1 MSKSDRGP
9 VPVRR
14 LLQTDRVTAD
24 ALVRAYKRQAIEI
37 ESILSP
43 LRQSMFAIDVAMKSH
58 RPLTHAMEE
67 SSTPL
72 QRHVEAFNATLEPLA
87 RQWIDCHGQ
96 LDALAQQSQG
106 FFSTIERWAQKQP
119 QRDQRTAMSLD
130 RLATFGWYC
139 DPAMP
144 TSATTSFAH
153 AFTQGRSGG
162 VVEDIATHFRSRVD
176 VIEKDICARYP
187 SRAALVH
194 DAFGAHRSK
203 KYNLSVPVLLA
214 QADGMWWDRFGVN
227 FFSRRGR
234 TSFQS
239 TSLSNIQFSVF
250 KVFYGVFEKLAP
262 LWASHSDRP
271 ADFDQ
276 LNRHQVLHGE
286 VVDYGT
292 EHNSLRAISFLAY
305 LSWVLTA
312 PWE

>member
-1 MSKSDRGP
+1 MSKSDRRP

-24 ALVRAYKRQAIEI
+24 TLVRAYKRQATEI

-43 LRQSMFAIDVAMKSH
+43 LRQSMFAIDVAMKPH
-58 RPLTHAMEE
+58 RTLMHALQQ
-67 SSTPL
+67 SFTPL

-87 RQWIDCHGQ
+87 RQWIDCQGQ
-96 LDALAQQSQG
+96 LDALAQQSQS
-106 FFSTIERWAQKQP
+106 FFSTIELWTQKQP
-119 QRDQRTAMSLD
+119 QRDQRTATSLD
-130 RLATFGWYC
+130 RLAAFGWYC
-139 DPAMP
+139 DPDMP
-144 TSATTSFAH
+144 TSATTSFAQ
-153 AFTQGRSGG
+153 AFAQGESGG
-162 VVEDIATHFRSRVD
+162 VVEDIAAHFRSHVD
-176 VIEKDICARYP
+176 AIEHDICARYP
-187 SRAALVH
+187 SRAAVVR

-203 KYNLSVPVLLA
+203 KYNLSVPVLLT
-214 QADGMWWDRFGVN
+214 QADGIWWDRFSVN
-227 FFSRRGR
+227 FFSRHGR
-234 TSFQS
+234 TSFES
-239 TSLSNIQFSVF
+239 KDLDDIQFSVF

-262 LWASHSDRP
+262 LWASHSERP

-312 PWE
+312 PWD